1 MILGTARYINNI
13 SYVGLSHIIIGD
25 AQIPYS
31 DSVKYLGLTISGTLS
46 WSLQVIEM
54 TVNEYVSLS
63 TKDL

>member
-13 SYVGLSHIIIGD
+13 SYVGLPHIIIGD

-46 WSLQVIEM
+46 WSLQVIGM